1 MSDADKVN
9 RFIRQFTRHE
19 ARVHAFI
26 FSLVGDWDAAE
37 EIAAETHAILWRK
50 FDAYEEG
57 TSFFAWACAVGRLEV
72 MRYRRER
79 GRNAMHFSDA
89 FLDAIADES
98 LAMGD
103 ELADR
108 QRALANCMRKLNAR
122 DRDLI
127 ERRYLAGST
136 TKRVAEQVKRSTDAV
151 YKALSRI
158 RRTLHD
164 CIERAL
170 GDGGTR

>member
-37 EIAAETHAILWRK
+37 DIAAETHAILWRK
-50 FDAYEEG
+50 FDDYEDG

-72 MRYRRER
+72 MRYRRQR
-79 GRNAMHFSDA
+79 GRDAMQFTDA
-89 FLDAIADES
+89 FVDAIADES

-108 QRALANCMRKLNAR
+108 QRALAKCMQKLNPR

-127 ERRYLAGST
+127 ERRYLAGGT

-170 GDGGTR
+170 GGEGTR